1 MQGVIPLQPI
11 QVGLI
16 GFGFSGSTFHAP
28 VITQVPGLNLTHVVS
43 SDPSKVH
50 RRLPQVEVL
59 ADPRALWDHPDIG
72 LVVITTPNDTHFPYA
87 KEALLS
93 GKHLVIEKPFVID
106 VAEADELI
114 KLATEQNRILSV
126 YHNRRYDSDFLT
138 VKQVVKQGLL
148 GTVHT
153 YEAHFDRY
161 RPEVRIRWREQDVPG
176 AGVLYDLGP
185 HLIDQAIQLFG
196 PPQTVWADL
205 LMQRPQA
212 QVTDCFHL
220 ILGYENGLRAIL
232 RAGCL
237 VKAPGPRYQVHG
249 SLGTLTKYGMDPQE
263 EMLKQ
268 GMKPG
273 DPGWGQESPE
283 FQATLSTTVQGVEM
297 QGTVPTLTG
306 GYETYYQQLAQAIRG
321 QADVPVSA
329 QEARLTMQVIS
340 AAIVSAHEGRVVK
353 I

>member
-1 MQGVIPLQPI
+1 MQPI

-43 SDPSKVH
+43 SDPSKVL
-50 RRLPQVEVL
+50 RQLPQVEVL
-59 ADPRALWDHPDIG
+59 ADPRALWEHPDIE

-93 GKHLVIEKPFVID
+93 GKHVVIEKPFVVD

-114 KLATEQNRILSV
+114 KLAAEQNRILSV

-138 VKQVVKQGLL
+138 VKQVIEQGLL

-283 FQATLSTTVQGVEM
+283 FQATLSTTVQGVEL
-297 QGTVPTLTG
+297 QSTVPTLTG
-306 GYETYYQQLAQAIRG
+306 GYERYYQQLAQAIRG
-321 QADVPVSA
+321 QAEVPVSA
-329 QEARLTMQVIS
+329 QDARQTMQVIS
-340 AAIVSAHEGRVVK
+340 AAITSAHEGRVVK